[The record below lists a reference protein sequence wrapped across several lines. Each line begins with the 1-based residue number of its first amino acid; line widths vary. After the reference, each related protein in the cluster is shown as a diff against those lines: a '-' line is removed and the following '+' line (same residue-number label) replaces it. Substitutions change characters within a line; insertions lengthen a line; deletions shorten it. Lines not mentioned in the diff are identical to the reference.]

1 MRKAPSSFFRWI
13 FALSLLYAILVQ
25 AACLNWN
32 APQSPDE
39 ILFRRAVY
47 ASDHGKN
54 DVARITLQVMLNTY
68 PDSKY
73 SPEANELLQ
82 RVNALSVEDDSGTAP
97 SSSECPALGNP
108 QSMICFFP
116 TPKPHFPL
124 GTDWYK

>member
-1 MRKAPSSFFRWI
+1 MRTLAQRSFHRMACVI
-13 FALSLLYAILVQ
+13 GLLCSILVQ
-25 AACLNWN
+25 TACLNWN
-32 APQSPDE
+32 APQLPDE

-82 RVNALSVEDDSGTAP
+82 RVNALSTEDNSGNPP
-97 SSSECPALGNP
+97 SSSECPALGDP
-108 QSMICFFP
+108 QI
-116 TPKPHFPL
+116 
-124 GTDWYK
+124 